1 MKVIDMHCD
10 SITEIYQ
17 SINKG
22 EVCGLRENKLHIDL
36 HRMEKSDY
44 LLQNFAV
51 FVDITENENPLEY
64 TLKVIDLFHEQ
75 IKLNKDKI
83 RLVHKY
89 KDIEE
94 NDKLGLMSA
103 LLTIEEGGT
112 TKLDLAHLRNFY
124 RLGVRMLTLTWNYEN
139 GIGYPNFLHKEGI
152 TPQFTTPNTIDG
164 LTDFGIEFVCE
175 MERLGMIID
184 VSHLSDAGFYDV
196 INYTKKPF
204 VASHSNA
211 RTMCNHVRNLS
222 DDMIKKLSNRGGVMG
237 MNFCAD
243 FLKEGMSREEEE
255 NCMSFVVD
263 NIKHIINVGGY
274 ECVGL
279 GSDFDGIPT
288 NLGMKDVTY
297 MPILADSLKKE
308 GLSNM
313 EIEAVFSKNVLRL
326 YKEVL
331 R

>member
-10 SITEIYQ
+10 SITEIFH

-22 EVCGLRENKLHIDL
+22 EVCNLRENKLHIDL

-51 FVDITENENPLEY
+51 FVDLTENDNPLEY

-94 NDKLGLMSA
+94 NSKLGLMSA

-139 GIGYPNFLHKEGI
+139 GIGYPNFSYKKGI

-164 LTDFGIEFVCE
+164 LTDFGIEFVSE
-175 MERLGMIID
+175 MEKLGMIID

-196 INYTKKPF
+196 LNYTKKPF

-222 DDMIKKLSNRGGVMG
+222 DDMIKKLSERGGVMG
-237 MNFCAD
+237 MNFCAS
-243 FLKEGMSREEEE
+243 FLKDGMSKEEEE
-255 NCMSFVVD
+255 NCISLIVD

-288 NLGMKDVTY
+288 NLGIKDVTY
-297 MPILADSLKKE
+297 MPILADRLKKE
-308 GLSNM
+308 GLTES
-313 EIEAVFSKNVLRL
+313 EIEAVFYKNVLRL

-331 R
+331 